1 MLRERVSDS
10 AVRLST
16 EKVLQQEMQNAFAKQ
31 IQRQTTKERNS
42 QPTARAVLQTL
53 QRLRRE
59 DHNDEV
65 LGMRVEG

>member
-31 IQRQTTKERNS
+31 SQRQTTKERNS
-42 QPTARAVLQTL
+42 QPTARTVLQTL
-53 QRLRRE
+53 QGLRRE
-59 DHNDEV
+59 DHNHEV
-65 LGMRVEG
+65 LSV